1 MSKGICANVRG
12 LTSPSRQVWI
22 TNQLAGNKFGLL
34 TEIKNKFSLGN
45 NWSTFCSDC
54 RGSGGAA
61 VCLCKRSYP
70 HPELLYR
77 STHAVA
83 VEADNTVFIALYV
96 PCGANIHDTSFI
108 LPWIPCS
115 PKKCI
120 IGGDWNRL
128 ATKTQWLQM
137 LEERGLH
144 VCKNPLPFTRVQPD
158 GRPGATLDR
167 VAASC
172 HTVVTHLQASG
183 LTDHLIMH
191 VKIGHS
197 AQRPPIPE
205 ARSAGP
211 RFCGAAP
218 GVGGH
223 VRWILSRRRKRPWSP
238 LRALGGPEEVHRE
251 GSTQVR

>member
-1 MSKGICANVRG
+1 MLEKS
-12 LTSPSRQVWI
+12 SS
-22 TNQLAGNKFGLL
+22 F
-34 TEIKNKFSLGN
+34 
-45 NWSTFCSDC
+45 
-54 RGSGGAA
+54 
-61 VCLCKRSYP
+61 
-70 HPELLYR
+70 
-77 STHAVA
+77 THAVA

-144 VCKNPLPFTRVQPD
+144 VCSNPLPFTRVQPD

-172 HTVVTHLQASG
+172 HTVVTHLQVSG
-183 LTDHLIMH
+183 LADHLIMH

-197 AQRPPIPE
+197 DSARPFPKHVQQDPGFVERLQVLADMFAGYSAAAANDPGRLCELWE
-205 ARSAGP
+205 ALKKSIVKEAHRCAKQT
-211 RFCGAAP
+211 
-218 GVGGH
+218 
-223 VRWILSRRRKRPWSP
+223 RKRAKHAPKAVPRQEHSTAASLKKRVTNQAAGNARGGAGAPSP
-238 LRALGGPEEVHRE
+238 L
-251 GSTQVR
+251 GSPPVNMGAPMPRL